1 MGVPSVF
8 FFEPMSYLLHTI
20 ETVARTKSYSDT
32 INLGIANKDNNEQ
45 LLENRSNSYDKRG
58 SGRLRK
64 TKPKI
69 ASRSRCDVRRED
81 REDTKHTLMKRT
93 APYAC
98 ETGTYSYL

>member
-1 MGVPSVF
+1 
-8 FFEPMSYLLHTI
+8 MSYLLRTI
-20 ETVARTKSYSDT
+20 ETVTRTKSYSDT

-45 LLENRSNSYDKRG
+45 SLLENRNNSFCNNGGLETIAK
-58 SGRLRK
+58 K
-64 TKPKI
+64 TKPEI